1 MNSKLTKSALLVALT
16 LTVIAALPQLMVA
29 QEAGD
34 QIAPAG
40 HLNITWNI
48 NLSGQVFLGARPV
61 GAAEY
66 EVEGSRRRFSAEAD
80 NVNLAN
86 GSSLTVYVAGKRV
99 GSFTLTDG
107 GGALLLDTFAHQSV
121 PYINRGT
128 VVAIYYG
135 STRLLSGKF

>member
-16 LTVIAALPQLMVA
+16 LTAIAALPHSMVA

-34 QIAPAG
+34 QIAAAG
-40 HLNITWNI
+40 QLNITWNI

-80 NVNLAN
+80 NVNLPN